1 MTPTQPPE
9 TRGRKPIAPEK
20 RREPAC
26 YTLPPKKKAAVERSA
41 KKIGVPASRFIE
53 VAVDV
58 ALASCDDPEYRA
70 AVLAASKKKA

>member
-1 MTPTQPPE
+1 MTPDIPE
-9 TRGRKPIAPEK
+9 TRGRKPIAPGK
-20 RREPAC
+20 KREPAC
-26 YTLPPKKKAAVERSA
+26 YTLPPRKKAAVERSA

-53 VAVDV
+53 FAVDV